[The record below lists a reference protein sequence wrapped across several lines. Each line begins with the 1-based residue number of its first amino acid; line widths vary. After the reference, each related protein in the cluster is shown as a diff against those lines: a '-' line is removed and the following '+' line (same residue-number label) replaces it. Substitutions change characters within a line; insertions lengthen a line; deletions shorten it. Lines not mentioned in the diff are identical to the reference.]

1 MSFFDTNPKGRIV
14 NRFAK
19 DIDYVD
25 FSIPATFNSLLRQS
39 FTIIGTIGIICV
51 TNPVFIAIIIP
62 IGVGYWLLQKVYV
75 ATSRQ
80 LRRMESATR
89 SPIYSWFGEAISGI
103 ATIKAYGLQKR
114 YMLKLAHHTVF
125 FLGLWMRLSRRLM
138 PTQPAWSQTIPP
150 TDGSQSVSRCLET
163 SSFSLPPSFVFW
175 EGARSILGSSA
186 CPSPML
192 CRCPFLLYIAPS

>member
-25 FSIPATFNSLLRQS
+25 FSIPATFNSLLRQG
-39 FTIIGTIGIICV
+39 FIILGTIGVICL
-51 TNPVFIAIIIP
+51 TNPIFIAIIVP

-80 LRRMESATR
+80 LRRMESSTR

-103 ATIKAYGLQKR
+103 ATIKAYGLQERWLWSFSSLPIMMPRFVDENEQKVDANSR
-114 YMLKLAHHTVF
+114 AMEPNFKTNRWLSVRLEMLGNLIILFAALLCVLGRDTLEPGIVGLSLSYAMQVNKKL
-125 FLGLWMRLSRRLM
+125 RLS
-138 PTQPAWSQTIPP
+138 
-150 TDGSQSVSRCLET
+150 
-163 SSFSLPPSFVFW
+163 F
-175 EGARSILGSSA
+175 
-186 CPSPML
+186 
-192 CRCPFLLYIAPS
+192 